1 MEVVRND
8 TVEWGVVS
16 GDFECDMGSIA
27 LTGESTEGVIPPPLK
42 FAIGE
47 SRFLL
52 RGFLVRGSGV
62 CVARIGVCGRFVEV
76 PCVTCVCFSCCEYG
90 VVLCLCLCLIV

>member
-16 GDFECDMGSIA
+16 GNFECGMGSIT
-27 LTGESTEGVIPPPLK
+27 LTGESTKGVIPPPLK

-47 SRFLL
+47 SSFLF
-52 RGFLVRGSGV
+52 RGFPVEGSGV
-62 CVARIGVCGRFVEV
+62 RVARVGVCGRFVEV
-76 PCVTCVCFSCCEYG
+76 PCVAYVCFSCCEHG
-90 VVLCLCLCLIV
+90 VVLCLCLCLLV